1 MQINSLISGKALN
14 NGKWTTCYELPKFT
28 ASTWQILSEQT
39 NQLFMNSNRKHT
51 QIEWS
56 CRSSH
61 RYLQGEK
68 KIQNWLPNTLCEAS
82 KLAQF
87 SILLKLCS
95 VAHVIIMLYIGLR
108 GSYFLRLKYVSH
120 NFVKFLSCYCAK
132 KEKLS
137 LIQKKIKEKVK

>member
-1 MQINSLISGKALN
+1 MSKPINYL
-14 NGKWTTCYELPKFT
+14 WTVIGNTHKSSEVAEVAIGTC
-28 ASTWQILSEQT
+28 
-39 NQLFMNSNRKHT
+39 R
-51 QIEWS
+51 
-56 CRSSH
+56 
-61 RYLQGEK
+61 GK

-82 KLAQF
+82 NLAQF

-108 GSYFLRLKYVSH
+108 GSYFLRLKYVYH
-120 NFVKFLSCYCAK
+120 NFVKFLSCYCTK